1 MPEQSTNQSVYDE
14 RAFNIL
20 VHENHQRIYCLFR
33 RMVGNHAEADDL
45 TQETFIKVYQSLPKF
60 RQESSIQTWIY
71 RIAINK
77 GLNHLRRM
85 KIRQTLGLEY
95 ADTAAE
101 HNESKGNEAGRN
113 LLRPAIAKLPS
124 RQQMVVILRSF
135 QELSF
140 KEIANILNI
149 TENSAKVNYSHALK
163 NLRQI
168 FLKMGVSY
176 ANL

>member
-1 MPEQSTNQSVYDE
+1 MPEQSKNQSVYDE
-14 RAFNIL
+14 HAFNNL
-20 VHENHQRIYCLFR
+20 VHENHRQIYLLFR
-33 RMVGNHAEADDL
+33 RMVGDQAEADDL

-60 RQESSIQTWIY
+60 RHESSIRTWIY

-77 GLNHLRRM
+77 GLNYLRRM

-95 ADTAAE
+95 VDKEME
-101 HNESKGNEAGRN
+101 HSESKSHEASRS
-113 LLRPAIAKLPS
+113 LLRPAVAKLPP

-140 KEIANILNI
+140 REIAVILNM

-168 FLKMGVSY
+168 LLKMGVTY
-176 ANL
+176 DNL